1 MVVVNG
7 KSTLLVHT
15 AVKEEPIKVS
25 IDDTTTA
32 EDVCIKISKDL
43 NIGPVARYLFALRL
57 PDKNVFL
64 GPNILLSLLKSNA
77 FVFRVRFK
85 VPQPERL
92 EAIDVG
98 AYNYFFHQARKDFV
112 DGEVP
117 DISFKKRDQKKEA
130 LGLAITDMY
139 LYKVEKG
146 VEISAV
152 VQDYKRF
159 FPKEVQNHH
168 SIFLKK
174 PIRENLCR
182 IEEHKLESVYIKR
195 RWIEQFREMAPSY
208 LTEEF
213 TVLPGD
219 GSEIRSLSVRVDPF
233 NEQCPGIQVKPDG
246 KKDWVHLC
254 SIEDLC
260 YVAVKFDNTV
270 EISRKNG
277 IPSHMKFPCIS
288 IMISFVSLLDGYYRL
303 MTNWTFNLCKEV
315 RTPSLQ
321 RLQSTSCHGPVGMEF
336 SYTKLKEK
344 RDNDPGCFLLRE
356 SESDYD
362 VYFLDVCYDSGTKD
376 KPKLKAK
383 SYKINVEYHIDEEGG
398 RQSIF
403 ILEHDNS
410 SYSSLQELIKTHR
423 APGSNIWLKECLP
436 PSEFETSM
444 LLLCRKDSS
453 QDDDSKR
460 LSSAPLVIDFRTIR
474 VSKSRYVDQSGSMLN
489 MMHATWRQG
498 KSKDVSVLVKTLERQ
513 HYENHPLVF
522 SNNCD
527 KWSSM
532 AKNWAFL
539 QSSCVARLLG
549 IVINNPVSLVLEHV
563 AFGPLDSYLK
573 ENRQVIKPI
582 DLVEACANLASAL
595 WHLEEHGIVHG
606 NIRCKNLLLATHDA
620 QSFSVKLAD
629 PGLPVYTYYDI
640 HWIPPEC
647 YHDLESAQNSPLA
660 DVWACGTT
668 MWEIFALGDSIPDLS
683 NVESV
688 KKHYLSGGTLPC
700 PPLCSQDIFQLI
712 KECWE
717 VDANNR
723 KKPQAVMRDINQ
735 IFYQVFNSRRTHS
748 YSVALPKRFK
758 EQAEETYSI
767 SESEISML
775 SGATVETLLDSGGG
789 GRVISGQTFAENIS
803 HSSESNLFGNWLLG
817 DSQEH
822 LLGNYETMTPNISA
836 MLSNMTFST
845 VTTSLES
852 MSSVFELGPDVNVVL
867 QGRIGQGFYGEV
879 YKGTLERLDSSETEQ
894 VAVKKLR
901 SDALSTT
908 LADFEREINIMKTL
922 EHPNIV
928 QIKGVVHEPEVSLV
942 MEFVQHGS
950 LKSYLKIHNEKLLPE
965 KHLLKFALDVAKGM
979 EYLGQKNIVHR
990 DLAARNILVF
1000 DEFNVKISDFGLAQ
1014 VMSQNNYYIMTS
1026 NRELPIPWYAPESL
1040 RDGKFSPR
1048 SDVWSYGVTL
1058 YEMFS
1063 LGEEPRLASCTNEQ
1077 DHHEL
1082 LRVLDKGDRLPCP
1095 PQCPQAVYVELMTPC
1110 WKSESRDRPSF
1121 SEICDIISS
1130 MRTLM

>member
-1 MVVVNG
+1 MVVANG
-7 KSTLLVHT
+7 KGTLLVHT
-15 AVKEEPIKVS
+15 AVDEEPIKVS
-25 IDDTTTA
+25 IDETTTS
-32 EDVCIKISKDL
+32 EDVCVKISKDL
-43 NIGPVARYLFALRL
+43 KIGPVARYLFALRL

-64 GPNILLSLLKSNA
+64 GPNVLISQLKSNVL
-77 FVFRVRFK
+77 VFRLRFK

-92 EAIDVG
+92 EAIDIG

-112 DGEVP
+112 NGEVP
-117 DISFKKRDQKKEA
+117 DISYKKKDQKKEA
-130 LGLAITDMY
+130 VGLAITDMY

-146 VEISAV
+146 VDISAV

-159 FPKEVQNHH
+159 FPKEVQNYHR
-168 SIFLKK
+168 IFLKK
-174 PIRENLCR
+174 PIRTNLSK
-182 IEEHKLESVYIKR
+182 IEENRLESSYIKR

-219 GSEIRSLSVRVDPF
+219 GSEIRTLSVRIDPF
-233 NEQCPGIQVKPDG
+233 DEKCPGIQVKPDG
-246 KKDWVHLC
+246 KKEWTHLC

-260 YVAVKFDNTV
+260 YVAAKSDNTV

-277 IPSHMKFPCIS
+277 VPSHMKFPLIS

-303 MTNWTFNLCKEV
+303 MANWTFNLCKEV

-321 RLQSTSCHGPVGMEF
+321 RLQSINCHGPVGKEF

-344 RDNDPGCFLLRE
+344 RDCNPGSFLLRE
-356 SESDYD
+356 SETDYD
-362 VYFLDVCYDSGTKD
+362 VYFLDVCYDSGTQD
-376 KPKLKAK
+376 KPKPKTK
-383 SYKINVEYHIDEEGG
+383 SYKINVEYHVDDEGG
-398 RQSIF
+398 HQSVF
-403 ILEHDNS
+403 ILEHDKS
-410 SYSSLQELIKTHR
+410 SYSSIQELIKTHR
-423 APGSNIWLKECLP
+423 VPGSSIFLKECLP

-444 LLLCRKDSS
+444 LLLCKKDSS
-453 QDDDSKR
+453 QEDDSQQH
-460 LSSAPLVIDFRTIR
+460 SSAPLVIDFRSIR
-474 VSKSRYVDQSGSMLN
+474 ISKSRYVDQAGSILN
-489 MMHATWRQG
+489 LMQGTWRQG

-513 HYENHPLVF
+513 HYENHPQSF
-522 SNNCD
+522 SNNCE
-527 KWSSM
+527 KWSTM

-549 IVINNPVSLVLEHV
+549 IVINNPVSLVLEDV
-563 AFGPLDSYLK
+563 FFGPLDIYLK
-573 ENRQVIKPI
+573 ENRQVIKQI

-606 NIRCKNLLLATHDA
+606 NIRCKNLLLATHDT
-620 QSFSVKLAD
+620 QNFSVKLAD
-629 PGLPVYTYYDI
+629 PGLPVYTNYDI

-647 YHDLESAQNSPLA
+647 YHDWESVQRSLAA

-668 MWEIFALGDSIPDLS
+668 MWEIFAFGDPIPDLL

-688 KKHYLSGGTLPC
+688 QKHYLSGGILPR
-700 PPLCSQDIFQLI
+700 PPLCSQDVFQLV

-717 VDANNR
+717 VDANRR
-723 KKPQAVMRDINQ
+723 KRPQAVMRDINQ

-775 SGATVETLLDSGGG
+775 SSATVETLLDSGGG
-789 GRVISGQTFAENIS
+789 GRVISGHLFADNML
-803 HSSESNLFGNWLLG
+803 HSSESNLFENWFLG
-817 DSQEH
+817 DSQEQ

-879 YKGTLERLDSSETEQ
+879 YKGTLERMDCEAEL

-901 SDALSTT
+901 TDALSTT

-922 EHPNIV
+922 EHPNVV
-928 QIKGVVHEPEVSLV
+928 QIKGVVQDPEVSLV

-950 LKSYLKIHNEKLLPE
+950 LKSYLKIHHDKLLPE

-1000 DEFNVKISDFGLAQ
+1000 DEFTVKISDFGLAQ
-1014 VMSQNNYYIMTS
+1014 FTGKNDYYIMRT
-1026 NRELPIPWYAPESL
+1026 NRELPIPWYAPECL
-1040 RDGKFSPR
+1040 RGGMFSPR

-1058 YEMFS
+1058 FEMFS
-1063 LGEEPRLASCTNEQ
+1063 LGEEPRLASCTNDQ
-1077 DHHEL
+1077 DHTEL
-1082 LRVLDKGDRLPCP
+1082 LRVLDQGERLPCP
-1095 PQCPQAVYVELMTPC
+1095 PQCPQGVYVELMTPC
-1110 WKSESRDRPSF
+1110 WRSESKDRPSF
-1121 SEICDIISS
+1121 TEICDIIKK
-1130 MRTLM
+1130 MVTII